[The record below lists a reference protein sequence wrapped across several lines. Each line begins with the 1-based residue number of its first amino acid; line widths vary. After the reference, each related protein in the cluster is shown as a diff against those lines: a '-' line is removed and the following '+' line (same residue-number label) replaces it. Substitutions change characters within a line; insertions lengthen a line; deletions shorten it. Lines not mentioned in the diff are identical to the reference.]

1 MPTTAIIVQRLIV
14 SCSHLI
20 VIAIVSRH
28 NITMQPTL
36 LRLVADTSLLL
47 LVLLINIVQMLWFQL
62 SSMHTPAWVE
72 TDSTSSLLC
81 AVYYLTGLSVTVVFH
96 ACHSLNSS
104 SRVLT
109 SIMLT
114 AVSLLSVLIRAIVHG
129 RNTWTDSVSLLMQQ
143 RVTLSQV
150 RCITS
155 HRWVSTKHSLLC

>member
-1 MPTTAIIVQRLIV
+1 
-14 SCSHLI
+14 
-20 VIAIVSRH
+20 
-28 NITMQPTL
+28 
-36 LRLVADTSLLL
+36 
-47 LVLLINIVQMLWFQL
+47 MLWFLL

-81 AVYYLTGLSVTVVFH
+81 AVYYLTGLSATVVFH

-143 RVTLSQV
+143 RVTLSPSSMYNISQV
-150 RCITS
+150 SINEAFSPLLGVDVTLQNNLTARLEYRQTRVLSLSMTS
-155 HRWVSTKHSLLC
+155 VQFEWSLIKRLGYRYWL